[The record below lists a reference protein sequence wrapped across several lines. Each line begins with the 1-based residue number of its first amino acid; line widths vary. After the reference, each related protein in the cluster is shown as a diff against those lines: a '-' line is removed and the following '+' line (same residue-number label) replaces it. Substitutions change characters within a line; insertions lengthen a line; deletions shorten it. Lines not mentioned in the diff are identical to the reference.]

1 MKFFCRFNLVM
12 TVLLLGVTTL
22 SNTVTAQTP
31 VKETAPASQTPA
43 TQMVIQSGN
52 FIATG
57 EPTSG
62 VAQMVK
68 ENGRYYLDL
77 SEDFKTKSGPKLV
90 VVLTNFFEP
99 PKRLV
104 PGTFI
109 KLAKLQKIKGAQ
121 RYEIPSTVD
130 PNTFH
135 SVAIWCEPFNIT
147 FGHAM
152 LVVPRRTGSR

>member
-1 MKFFCRFNLVM
+1 MKFFSRIKLVIA
-12 TVLLLGVTTL
+12 VLLVGTTAL
-22 SNTVTAQTP
+22 SITVAAQTS
-31 VKETAPASQTPA
+31 VQETAPATQT
-43 TQMVIQSGN
+43 VIQSGN

-152 LVVPRRTGSR
+152 LVVPRRTDSR

>member
-1 MKFFCRFNLVM
+1 MLFAMKFFYRLNLIIAVLLVGT
-12 TVLLLGVTTL
+12 TVLSTT
-22 SNTVTAQTP
+22 VAAQTP
-31 VKETAPASQTPA
+31 VQETAPA
-43 TQMVIQSGN
+43 TQKVIQSGS
-52 FIATG
+52 FVATG

-62 VAQMVK
+62 VAQMVQ

-104 PGTFI
+104 PGTYI
-109 KLAKLQKIKGAQ
+109 KLGKLQKVKGAQ

-152 LVVPRRTGSR
+152 LVVPRRTAPR

>member
-1 MKFFCRFNLVM
+1 MKFFYHLNLAIAVLFVGA
-12 TVLLLGVTTL
+12 TVLPTT
-22 SNTVTAQTP
+22 VAAQTP
-31 VKETAPASQTPA
+31 VQETAPATQT
-43 TQMVIQSGN
+43 VIQSGN
-52 FIATG
+52 FVATG

-104 PGTFI
+104 PGTYI

-135 SVAIWCEPFNIT
+135 SVAIWCEPFNVT

-152 LVVPRRTGSR
+152 LNVAPRSIALPAK

>member
-1 MKFFCRFNLVM
+1 MLFAMKIFCRLNLIIA
-12 TVLLLGVTTL
+12 VLLVGTTAL
-22 SNTVTAQTP
+22 STTVVAQTP
-31 VKETAPASQTPA
+31 VQNTAPA
-43 TQMVIQSGN
+43 TQKIIQSGN
-52 FIATG
+52 FVATG

-62 VAQMVK
+62 MAQMVQ

-104 PGTFI
+104 PGTYI
-109 KLAKLQKIKGAQ
+109 KLSKLQKIKGAQ

-152 LVVPRRTGSR
+152 LVVPRRTAPR

>member
-1 MKFFCRFNLVM
+1 MKFFYRLSLIIV
-12 TVLLLGVTTL
+12 VLLVGTTAL
-22 SNTVTAQTP
+22 STTVAAQTP
-31 VKETAPASQTPA
+31 VQETASA
-43 TQMVIQSGN
+43 TQIVIQSGN
-52 FIATG
+52 FVATG

-62 VAQMVK
+62 VAQMVQ

-104 PGTFI
+104 PGTYI
-109 KLAKLQKIKGAQ
+109 KLGKLQKIKGTQ

-152 LVVPRRTGSR
+152 LNVVPRRSAPR